1 MKFQQIIFALNRI
14 IQVLISLEYTLFNII
29 PKSLV
34 TLQFLK
40 FLIVQIKAY
49 IQGFQMR
56 YQSFLGHWY
65 PNSYSW
71 FSDSMDILFVL
82 ITTVHKDFHK
92 HVCSYIRSFV
102 CQSVLPKTSNL
113 LDKSVHSWKSNL
125 YCVLFCKFRLSKM
138 TSIRT
143 NKLQKSD
150 TTSEDQLF
158 MTRNFV
164 LGPEKILPS
173 T

>member
-49 IQGFQMR
+49 IRGFQKS

-65 PNSYSW
+65 PNGYSC
-71 FSDSMDILFVL
+71 FSDSMDGYSI
-82 ITTVHKDFHK
+82 
-92 HVCSYIRSFV
+92 CSNNHCKY
-102 CQSVLPKTSNL
+102 T
-113 LDKSVHSWKSNL
+113 LD
-125 YCVLFCKFRLSKM
+125 
-138 TSIRT
+138 
-143 NKLQKSD
+143 
-150 TTSEDQLF
+150 
-158 MTRNFV
+158 
-164 LGPEKILPS
+164 
-173 T
+173 

>member
-14 IQVLISLEYTLFNII
+14 IQVLISLEFTLLNII

-82 ITTVHKDFHK
+82 ITTVTWKKLQITLEPFFLTVCPNNYDNKILILILFFPGYAICWLK
-92 HVCSYIRSFV
+92 HV
-102 CQSVLPKTSNL
+102 QM
-113 LDKSVHSWKSNL
+113 SW
-125 YCVLFCKFRLSKM
+125 
-138 TSIRT
+138 
-143 NKLQKSD
+143 Q
-150 TTSEDQLF
+150 
-158 MTRNFV
+158 
-164 LGPEKILPS
+164 
-173 T
+173 

>member
-14 IQVLISLEYTLFNII
+14 IQVLISLEFTLLNII

-49 IQGFQMR
+49 IQGFEMS

-71 FSDSMDILFVL
+71 FSDSMDILFVP
-82 ITTVHKDFHK
+82 ITTVTLDSTGSGFWIVDV
-92 HVCSYIRSFV
+92 HVCFASSIHLYYSWMGDTNHPSSQQHNRLKEQKTLYF
-102 CQSVLPKTSNL
+102 LPTL
-113 LDKSVHSWKSNL
+113 H
-125 YCVLFCKFRLSKM
+125 
-138 TSIRT
+138 
-143 NKLQKSD
+143 
-150 TTSEDQLF
+150 TSETYLIIKQPLENDLWRLEF
-158 MTRNFV
+158 H
-164 LGPEKILPS
+164 
-173 T
+173 

>member
-1 MKFQQIIFALNRI
+1 MKFQQIIFALSRI
-14 IQVLISLEYTLFNII
+14 IQVLISFEYTLFNII

-82 ITTVHKDFHK
+82 ITTVHGFLGQNLNRLDFEVIAGYLEKRISVPQGTLGEMKNISFIHYYREFGGNMGTK
-92 HVCSYIRSFV
+92 RSE
-102 CQSVLPKTSNL
+102 
-113 LDKSVHSWKSNL
+113 
-125 YCVLFCKFRLSKM
+125 
-138 TSIRT
+138 I
-143 NKLQKSD
+143 LQ
-150 TTSEDQLF
+150 
-158 MTRNFV
+158 
-164 LGPEKILPS
+164 
-173 T
+173 

>member
-82 ITTVHKDFHK
+82 ITTVRSN
-92 HVCSYIRSFV
+92 CSKKCLPVVFQYLWKGSPNQSKCQNGSDHFCMIETLSNPIKVRTTTNNFESF
-102 CQSVLPKTSNL
+102 QP
-113 LDKSVHSWKSNL
+113 WK
-125 YCVLFCKFRLSKM
+125 YTV
-138 TSIRT
+138 
-143 NKLQKSD
+143 
-150 TTSEDQLF
+150 
-158 MTRNFV
+158 
-164 LGPEKILPS
+164 
-173 T
+173 

>member
-14 IQVLISLEYTLFNII
+14 IQVLISLEFTLLNII

-71 FSDSMDILFVL
+71 FSHYMDILFVL
-82 ITTVHKDFHK
+82 ITPVQYCFNDVNFLLNCKYPSK
-92 HVCSYIRSFV
+92 ELN
-102 CQSVLPKTSNL
+102 VLCRKFPLATS
-113 LDKSVHSWKSNL
+113 S
-125 YCVLFCKFRLSKM
+125 CVTRIP
-138 TSIRT
+138 TSIRPFQIRYE
-143 NKLQKSD
+143 LS
-150 TTSEDQLF
+150 
-158 MTRNFV
+158 
-164 LGPEKILPS
+164 
-173 T
+173 

>member
-1 MKFQQIIFALNRI
+1 MKFQQIISALNRI

-40 FLIVQIKAY
+40 FLIIQIKAY

-71 FSDSMDILFVL
+71 FSDSMYILFVL
-82 ITTVHKDFHK
+82 ITTV
-92 HVCSYIRSFV
+92 I
-102 CQSVLPKTSNL
+102 VLPPSLGSARIRLGLARIFEQKARLGSCNFFKKLVLKKMAKTS
-113 LDKSVHSWKSNL
+113 
-125 YCVLFCKFRLSKM
+125 LFGDFSK
-138 TSIRT
+138 TSLA
-143 NKLQKSD
+143 KHFFCQK
-150 TTSEDQLF
+150 DQF
-158 MTRNFV
+158 FF
-164 LGPEKILPS
+164 S
-173 T
+173 TIALEGHF

>member
-14 IQVLISLEYTLFNII
+14 IQVLISLEFTLLNII

-82 ITTVHKDFHK
+82 ITTVLSLHQPLQLLKRTILFCH
-92 HVCSYIRSFV
+92 RSPPPSPHCLSFYSDTMCTIWV
-102 CQSVLPKTSNL
+102 EYSVKFSPIKERGINSLFSC
-113 LDKSVHSWKSNL
+113 L
-125 YCVLFCKFRLSKM
+125 YC
-138 TSIRT
+138 
-143 NKLQKSD
+143 
-150 TTSEDQLF
+150 
-158 MTRNFV
+158 
-164 LGPEKILPS
+164 
-173 T
+173 

>member
-14 IQVLISLEYTLFNII
+14 IQVLISLEFTLLNII

-71 FSDSMDILFVL
+71 FSDSMDILFVP
-82 ITTVHKDFHK
+82 ITTVQWLSELIECGNLQIGKPAVALWIPMTQTWLIPHLK
-92 HVCSYIRSFV
+92 
-102 CQSVLPKTSNL
+102 VLNVGFNL
-113 LDKSVHSWKSNL
+113 R
-125 YCVLFCKFRLSKM
+125 YQ
-138 TSIRT
+138 T
-143 NKLQKSD
+143 LQK
-150 TTSEDQLF
+150 L
-158 MTRNFV
+158 
-164 LGPEKILPS
+164 
-173 T
+173 

>member
-1 MKFQQIIFALNRI
+1 MKFQQIIFANNRI
-14 IQVLISLEYTLFNII
+14 IQVLISLEYTLLNII

-40 FLIVQIKAY
+40 FLILQIKAY

-82 ITTVHKDFHK
+82 ITTVSTTKN
-92 HVCSYIRSFV
+92 
-102 CQSVLPKTSNL
+102 QNL
-113 LDKSVHSWKSNL
+113 FKW
-125 YCVLFCKFRLSKM
+125 YKFWTTKYYNERIIHYKCLKPF
-138 TSIRT
+138 THT
-143 NKLQKSD
+143 ND
-150 TTSEDQLF
+150 W
-158 MTRNFV
+158 NH
-164 LGPEKILPS
+164 
-173 T
+173 

>member
-14 IQVLISLEYTLFNII
+14 IQVLISLEYSLFNAI

-65 PNSYSW
+65 PNSYSQ

-82 ITTVHKDFHK
+82 ITTVQIGKPAVALWIQMIDT
-92 HVCSYIRSFV
+92 SFESPN
-102 CQSVLPKTSNL
+102 C
-113 LDKSVHSWKSNL
+113 
-125 YCVLFCKFRLSKM
+125 RL
-138 TSIRT
+138 
-143 NKLQKSD
+143 
-150 TTSEDQLF
+150 
-158 MTRNFV
+158 
-164 LGPEKILPS
+164 
-173 T
+173 

>member
-14 IQVLISLEYTLFNII
+14 IQVLISLEFTLLNII

-49 IQGFQMR
+49 IQGFQMS

-71 FSDSMDILFVL
+71 FSDCKDIPFVL
-82 ITTVHKDFHK
+82 ITTVQKSNK
-92 HVCSYIRSFV
+92 HHLESNLFT
-102 CQSVLPKTSNL
+102 VLKVTVVTRTNGMWKSTNRKTSCSA
-113 LDKSVHSWKSNL
+113 LDTNDPKMNDTSFESPK
-125 YCVLFCKFRLSKM
+125 CRL
-138 TSIRT
+138 
-143 NKLQKSD
+143 
-150 TTSEDQLF
+150 
-158 MTRNFV
+158 
-164 LGPEKILPS
+164 
-173 T
+173 